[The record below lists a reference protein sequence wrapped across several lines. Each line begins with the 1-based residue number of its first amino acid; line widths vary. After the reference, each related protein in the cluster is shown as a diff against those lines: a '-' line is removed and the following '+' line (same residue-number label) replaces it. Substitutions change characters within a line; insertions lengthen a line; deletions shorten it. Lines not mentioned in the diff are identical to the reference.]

1 MRSFADRVRHAA
13 MFEIIGLAIFIPC
26 SAIIFDKPVDAMGV
40 IGVISATTATIWNF
54 LFNLG
59 FDRASLRLRGTVHK
73 TMPIRVAH
81 AILFEAGLI
90 VLLIPFIAWY
100 LGISIIA
107 ALMMDVVIVLFYLAY
122 AFVFNIAY
130 DWLFPISSQL
140 PEKSAA

>member
-1 MRSFADRVRHAA
+1 MRSFTDRVRHAA
-13 MFEIIGLAIFIPC
+13 MFEIIGLAIFIPG
-26 SAIIFDKPVDAMGV
+26 SAVLFDKPVEAMGV

-59 FDRASLRLRGTVHK
+59 FDRALLRLRGTVHK

-100 LGISIIA
+100 LGISIIT

-122 AFVFNIAY
+122 TFVFNIAY
-130 DWLFPISSQL
+130 DWLFPIS
-140 PEKSAA
+140 PRITGKSAA

>member
-1 MRSFADRVRHAA
+1 MRSFTDRVRHAA
-13 MFEIIGLAIFIPC
+13 MFEIIGLAIFIPG
-26 SAIIFDKPVDAMGV
+26 SAVLFNKPVEAMGV
-40 IGVISATTATIWNF
+40 IGIISATTATIWNF

-59 FDRASLRLRGTVHK
+59 FDRALVRLRGTVHK

-100 LGISIIA
+100 LGISIIT

-122 AFVFNIAY
+122 TFVFNIAY
-130 DWLFPISSQL
+130 DWLFPISPQISG
-140 PEKSAA
+140 KSAA